1 MDLDAYRG
9 RAQAFAT
16 ELNRA
21 HLERFAG
28 LTAAWDPVAIHARH
42 AGLWADGAIDGLRAA
57 GARRLLR
64 FAVEGRLGAAL
75 ADLDEQRARAEAQ
88 EGVAAVAEALA
99 AEDDPARREA
109 LEEQRL
115 DATARRLTRPA
126 AAAVERVRSEARA
139 LGWPSARAM
148 WAELH

>member
-42 AGLWADGAIDGLRAA
+42 AGLWADEAIDGLRAA
-57 GARRLLR
+57 GARRLPR
-64 FAVEGRLGAAL
+64 FAVEGRLRAAP
-75 ADLDEQRARAEAQ
+75 AARDEPRARA
-88 EGVAAVAEALA
+88 LA
-99 AEDDPARREA
+99 PAGGGPVGA
-109 LEEQRL
+109 G
-115 DATARRLTRPA
+115 PA
-126 AAAVERVRSEARA
+126 ARVDPPRPPPP
-139 LGWPSARAM
+139 G
-148 WAELH
+148 